1 MPVTAG
7 QRNHVL
13 ARCKPAR
20 TGCVKIKIWMI
31 RDERSYECARTSSA
45 AETFFYEGNPF
56 LISRIISHNIWVF
69 YRTSLGKCVRV
80 ALLETGSELFSFFA
94 RDAFVIF
101 PHFHNNEIH
110 SFMNSWWL
118 RSGFVIVSQHSL
130 SFKRGITDKTNTHCN
145 IPSSFEIFE
154 ITTLKFLPT

>member
-69 YRTSLGKCVRV
+69 YRRLRYWRLDQSCFLSSHVM
-80 ALLETGSELFSFFA
+80 LLLFSL
-94 RDAFVIF
+94 
-101 PHFHNNEIH
+101 HFHNNETH